1 MFIIYLGIYFISCPV
16 SYFLD
21 GINIARIEELGTWNM
36 QVGLAGSMLLLP
48 NFLGCAVM

>member
-1 MFIIYLGIYFISCPV
+1 MFDFILFSVLFPLI
-16 SYFLD
+16 FLD